1 MKKLFTLLVLLIT
14 TIGYSQSGAGY
25 LNYRAV
31 RTHSGNGTIPAEYGN
46 YPANSTQFDAMFDL
60 TNPANT
66 LIGEGEVIGNSAQGT
81 NGGKP
86 PGVSGDFFA
95 VEYTGWFL
103 AKASG
108 SYTFYLYSDDASEV
122 WIGDTKVAGR
132 YSGRGSTSGQIVL
145 EADTWYPLMT
155 RYQEFGGGDFL
166 YVQMYSSMFQGYYNL
181 GDESRNYPVSNT
193 PPVTPPT
200 ISLHY
205 DVNFK
210 FGTNINPSTF
220 TINTHHRVSEQEI
233 AKNSTSNP
241 IGLDSNGEATIT
253 SQVDNIL
260 YATDNKKAIT
270 EGGSVEWCVIYN
282 YDVNNKRYRVGVDKR
297 EFPSGFDFTKLTEL
311 QLFDLWDGSITYSS
325 DDSSWANYYIYT
337 ETLLD
342 FTNSTY
348 SSNIRAMN
356 YGNYAL
362 QADFS
367 FEDATSLKEQYVV
380 FDSPNNLQSL
390 VDDIITVSD
399 VYLAFNELSNSG
411 IGMNESGNEYDYGI
425 QYTNSDINR
434 DGQFDFQDTYMMVD
448 FLNGGTLFDT
458 SYLAAVMRLT
468 KTSEYNSISSTN
480 WNGYTTQT
488 MYPLNL
494 NTTDTNY
501 DIDVSVSWLGDVN
514 LSHSPT
520 PTNNLSVTGKRS
532 VIGKA
537 INKAEGDIEVEFN
550 SEIVEENL
558 VVTLKLNPLNEQVV
572 GTQFRINYDSN
583 KLTYTTT
590 EFTNTKL
597 NNFHTNR
604 GTFINLGSI
613 STDGSILMDNTTE
626 YKLTFKTNEVKSG
639 LGLVSIKPI
648 DAVNKLGTQLKIVI
662 K

>member
-1 MKKLFTLLVLLIT
+1 
-14 TIGYSQSGAGY
+14 
-25 LNYRAV
+25 
-31 RTHSGNGTIPAEYGN
+31 
-46 YPANSTQFDAMFDL
+46 
-60 TNPANT
+60 
-66 LIGEGEVIGNSAQGT
+66 
-81 NGGKP
+81 
-86 PGVSGDFFA
+86 
-95 VEYTGWFL
+95 
-103 AKASG
+103 
-108 SYTFYLYSDDASEV
+108 
-122 WIGDTKVAGR
+122 
-132 YSGRGSTSGQIVL
+132 
-145 EADTWYPLMT
+145 
-155 RYQEFGGGDFL
+155 
-166 YVQMYSSMFQGYYNL
+166 
-181 GDESRNYPVSNT
+181 
-193 PPVTPPT
+193 
-200 ISLHY
+200 
-205 DVNFK
+205 
-210 FGTNINPSTF
+210 
-220 TINTHHRVSEQEI
+220 
-233 AKNSTSNP
+233 
-241 IGLDSNGEATIT
+241 
-253 SQVDNIL
+253 
-260 YATDNKKAIT
+260 
-270 EGGSVEWCVIYN
+270 
-282 YDVNNKRYRVGVDKR
+282 
-297 EFPSGFDFTKLTEL
+297 
-311 QLFDLWDGSITYSS
+311 
-325 DDSSWANYYIYT
+325 
-337 ETLLD
+337 
-342 FTNSTY
+342 
-348 SSNIRAMN
+348 MN

-558 VVTLKLNPLNEQVV
+558 VVTLKLNPLTEQVV

>member
-1 MKKLFTLLVLLIT
+1 MKKFILNLIFILLVSIW
-14 TIGYSQSGAGY
+14 GYSQTGQGY
-25 LNYRAV
+25 LNYISYK
-31 RTHSGNGTIPAEYGN
+31 THNGNGSTNQYPSITDITADFTNLLDISNSNTTI
-46 YPANSTQFDAMFDL
+46 TH
-60 TNPANT
+60 
-66 LIGEGEVIGNSAQGT
+66 QGT
-81 NGGKP
+81 WLASNSFNTNQRP
-86 PGVSGDFFA
+86 PRWSGDFYAFRI
-95 VEYTGWFL
+95 TGYFQPTET
-103 AKASG
+103 G
-108 SYTFYLYSDDASEV
+108 TYTFIFGRADDAAE
-122 WIGDTKVAGR
+122 ILINDTFFVKRSSTNTIDVVAGLSYKIEIR
-132 YSGRGSTSGQIVL
+132 F
-145 EADTWYPLMT
+145 
-155 RYQEFGGGDFL
+155 QEFGGAD
-166 YVQMYSSMFQGYYNL
+166 YYSITWKT
-181 GDESRNYPVSNT
+181 PSNPTATT
-193 PPVTPPT
+193 PDGQQFWSYDPNPNQVLP
-200 ISLHY
+200 LHY

-233 AKNSTSNP
+233 AKNSTSNS

-270 EGGSVEWCVIYN
+270 EGGNTEWMVIYAR
-282 YDVNNKRYRVGVDKR
+282 DVANNRHRIGIDKR

-311 QLFDLWDGSITYSS
+311 QLFDLYDGPIEYKS
-325 DDSSWANYYIYT
+325 DDLYWAEYWMYSDDYIPWSS
-337 ETLLD
+337 
-342 FTNSTY
+342 STY
-348 SSNIRAMN
+348 YTDYMRQGSGFIGFKAE
-356 YGNYAL
+356 
-362 QADFS
+362 FS

-520 PTNNLSVTGKRS
+520 PTNNLSVMGKRS

-558 VVTLKLNPLNEQVV
+558 VVTLKLNPLTEQVV